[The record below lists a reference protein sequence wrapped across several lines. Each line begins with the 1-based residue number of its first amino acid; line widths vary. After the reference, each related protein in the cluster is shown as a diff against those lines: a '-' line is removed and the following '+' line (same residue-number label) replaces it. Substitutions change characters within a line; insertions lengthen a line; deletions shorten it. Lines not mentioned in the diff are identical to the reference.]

1 MSRSGKP
8 AYKSQYSPLEKK
20 YKYILAWCKFV
31 DSQPYYIDK
40 QLKTAEESNAP
51 KDAYS
56 QRPDG
61 TWRTLEDLA
70 VTDPGTAAALREWAA
85 YVR

>member
-1 MSRSGKP
+1 MPRSGRP
-8 AYKSQYSPLEKK
+8 SHKSGYTPLEKK
-20 YKYILAWCKFV
+20 YRYILAWCVFV
-31 DSQPYYIDK
+31 DSKQYFIDK
-40 QLKTAEESNAP
+40 QLKEAESTNAP
-51 KDAYS
+51 LEAYS

-70 VTDPGTAAALREWAA
+70 ATDPGTASALREWAV

>member
-1 MSRSGKP
+1 MPRSGRP
-8 AYKSQYSPLEKK
+8 AYKSEYTPLERK
-20 YKYILAWCKFV
+20 YKFILAWCKLV
-31 DSQPYYIDK
+31 DSQQYYIDK
-40 QLKTAEESNAP
+40 QLKTAESTNAP
-51 KDAYS
+51 LEAYS

-70 VTDPGTAAALREWAA
+70 ATDPGTAAALREWAA